1 MNSDNQFG
9 RRPSPPEQTSGAG
22 VLRDERIIL
31 QSPKQALRP
40 EPAVGPPSRAR
51 QARSQVVVFFNFLM
65 TLVVLAMVAVGGAL
79 YYGKLRFEEAGPNT
93 LAVTH
98 VVRPGSSLGQIASS
112 LESRGIISNARIFEA
127 GVRVYGHESDFK
139 AGEYEFKANA
149 SMKEIMDIMVSGRA
163 ILHPLTVVEGM
174 TVDQALSRIEE
185 NEFLTG
191 PMPEEIPDEGM
202 LVADT
207 QKFSRGTSRAELVR
221 SMEAQ
226 QRAIIDE
233 LWAGR
238 RPDLPL
244 QDKNEFVTLASIV
257 EKETAVPNERSRVAG
272 VFINRLRKGMK
283 LQSDPTIIYG
293 LFGGEGKPADRPI
306 YRSDIDKPTPYNTYQ
321 IVGLPPGPIAIPG
334 RAALE
339 AVANPS
345 VTDDLYF
352 VADGTGGHVFS
363 ETLAEHNANVRRWR
377 EIERQRAE
385 EAAKAAEEA
394 ANAES
399 EAAAGEAGEEQ
410 STGN

>member
-1 MNSDNQFG
+1 MDGSQPGGFRD
-9 RRPSPPEQTSGAG
+9 T
-22 VLRDERIIL
+22 RDERIIL

-51 QARSQVVVFFNFLM
+51 QARSQVVFFNFLI
-65 TLVVLAMVAVGGAL
+65 TLVVVGMIAIGGAL
-79 YYGKLRFEEAGPNT
+79 YYGKLRFEESGPSA

-98 VVRPGSSLGQIASS
+98 AVRPGASLGQIASS
-112 LESRGIISNARIFEA
+112 LESRNIISNARIFEA

-149 SMKEIMDIMVSGRA
+149 SMKEIMDILVSGRA

-174 TVDQALSRIEE
+174 TVAQALDRVAE
-185 NEFLTG
+185 NELLTG
-191 PMPEEIPDEGM
+191 EMPETVPEEGM

-207 QKFSRGTSRAELVR
+207 QKFSRGTTRAELIR
-221 SMEAQ
+221 TMEAQ
-226 QRAIIDE
+226 QRAIIE
-233 LWAGR
+233 ETWANR
-238 RPDLPL
+238 RADLPIE
-244 QDKNEFVTLASIV
+244 DINEFVTLASIV

-293 LFGGEGKPADRPI
+293 LFGGEGKPSDRPI

-352 VADGTGGHVFS
+352 VADGTGGHVFAK
-363 ETLAEHNANVRRWR
+363 TLAEHNANVRRWR
-377 EIERQRAE
+377 EIERQRAA

-394 ANAES
+394 AANGES
-399 EAAAGEAGEEQ
+399 QPAG
-410 STGN
+410 N

>member
-1 MNSDNQFG
+1 MDGSQ
-9 RRPSPPEQTSGAG
+9 PSGFRDT
-22 VLRDERIIL
+22 RDERIIL

-51 QARSQVVVFFNFLM
+51 QARSQVVVFFNFLI
-65 TLVVLAMVAVGGAL
+65 TLVVVGMIAIGGAL
-79 YYGKLRFEEAGPNT
+79 YYGKVRFEEAGPSS

-98 VVRPGSSLGQIASS
+98 AVRPGASLGQIASS
-112 LESRGIISNARIFEA
+112 LESRNIISNARIFEA

-149 SMKEIMDIMVSGRA
+149 SMKEIMDILVSGRA

-174 TVDQALSRIEE
+174 TVAQALDRVAE
-185 NEFLTG
+185 NELLTG
-191 PMPEEIPDEGM
+191 EMPETLPEEGM

-207 QKFSRGTSRAELVR
+207 QKFSRGTTRAELIR
-221 SMEAQ
+221 TMEAQ
-226 QRAIIDE
+226 QRAIIE
-233 LWAGR
+233 ETWANR
-238 RPDLPL
+238 RADLPIE
-244 QDKNEFVTLASIV
+244 DINEFVTLASIV

-293 LFGGEGKPADRPI
+293 LFGGEGKPSDRPI

-352 VADGTGGHVFS
+352 VADGTGGHVFAK
-363 ETLAEHNANVRRWR
+363 TLAEHNANVRRWR
-377 EIERQRAE
+377 EIERQRAA

-394 ANAES
+394 AANGES
-399 EAAAGEAGEEQ
+399 QPAG
-410 STGN
+410 N

>member
-1 MNSDNQFG
+1 MSTENQFG
-9 RRPSPPEQTSGAG
+9 RRPSPVDRPSGAHATG
-22 VLRDERIIL
+22 DERIIL

-40 EPAVGPPSRAR
+40 EPAVGPPSRAK
-51 QARSQVVVFFNFLM
+51 QARSQVVVFFNFLI
-65 TLVVLAMVAVGGAL
+65 TLVVLGMVAVGGAL
-79 YYGKLRFEEAGPNT
+79 YYGKVRFDEPGPSN
-93 LAVTH
+93 LALTH

-112 LESRGIISNARIFEA
+112 LESRNIVSNARIFEA
-127 GVRVYGHESDFK
+127 GVRVYGHENDFK

-163 ILHPLTVVEGM
+163 ILHPVTVVEGM
-174 TVDQALSRIEE
+174 TVTQALQRIEE

-191 PMPEEIPDEGM
+191 PMPEELPAEGM

-207 QKFSRGTSRAELVR
+207 QKFSRGTSRVELIR

-226 QRAIIDE
+226 QQAIIDE
-233 LWAGR
+233 LWENR
-238 RPDLPL
+238 RADLPL
-244 QDKNEFVTLASIV
+244 KDKNEFVTLASIV

-306 YRSDIDKPTPYNTYQ
+306 YRSDLDKPTPYNTYH
-321 IVGLPPGPIAIPG
+321 IVGLPPGPVAIPG

-345 VTDDLYF
+345 VTDELYF

-363 ETLAEHNANVRRWR
+363 KTLAEHNANVRRWR
-377 EIERQRAE
+377 EIEKQRAA
-385 EAAKAAEEA
+385 EAAKAAEQGD
-394 ANAES
+394 
-399 EAAAGEAGEEQ
+399 AGEQPAG
-410 STGN
+410 N

>member
-1 MNSDNQFG
+1 MSTDQQFG
-9 RRPSPPEQTSGAG
+9 RRPMDGSQPGGFRDT
-22 VLRDERIIL
+22 RDERIIL

-51 QARSQVVVFFNFLM
+51 QARSQVVVFFNFLI
-65 TLVVLAMVAVGGAL
+65 TLVVVGMIAIGGAL
-79 YYGKLRFEEAGPNT
+79 YYGKVRFEEAGPSS

-98 VVRPGSSLGQIASS
+98 AVRPGASLGQIASS
-112 LESRGIISNARIFEA
+112 LESRNIISNARIFEA

-149 SMKEIMDIMVSGRA
+149 SMKEIMDILVSGRA

-174 TVDQALSRIEE
+174 TVAQALDRVAE
-185 NEFLTG
+185 NELLTG
-191 PMPEEIPDEGM
+191 EMPETLPEEGM

-207 QKFSRGTSRAELVR
+207 QKFSRGTTRAELIR
-221 SMEAQ
+221 TMEAQ
-226 QRAIIDE
+226 QRAIIE
-233 LWAGR
+233 ETWANR
-238 RPDLPL
+238 RADLPIE
-244 QDKNEFVTLASIV
+244 DINEFVTLASIV

-293 LFGGEGKPADRPI
+293 LFGGEGKPSDRPI

-352 VADGTGGHVFS
+352 VADGTGGHVFAK
-363 ETLAEHNANVRRWR
+363 TLAEHNANVRRWR
-377 EIERQRAE
+377 EIERQRAA

-394 ANAES
+394 AANGES
-399 EAAAGEAGEEQ
+399 QPAG
-410 STGN
+410 N

>member
-1 MNSDNQFG
+1 MDGSQPGGFRD
-9 RRPSPPEQTSGAG
+9 T
-22 VLRDERIIL
+22 RDERIIL

-51 QARSQVVVFFNFLM
+51 QARSQVVVFFNFLI
-65 TLVVLAMVAVGGAL
+65 TLVVVGMIAIGGAL
-79 YYGKLRFEEAGPNT
+79 YYGKVRFEEAGPSS

-98 VVRPGSSLGQIASS
+98 AVRPGASLGQIASS
-112 LESRGIISNARIFEA
+112 LESRNIISNARIFEA

-149 SMKEIMDIMVSGRA
+149 SMKEIMDILVSGRA

-174 TVDQALSRIEE
+174 TVAQALDRVAE
-185 NEFLTG
+185 NELLTG
-191 PMPEEIPDEGM
+191 EMPETLPEEGM

-207 QKFSRGTSRAELVR
+207 QKFSRGTTRAELIR
-221 SMEAQ
+221 TMEAQ
-226 QRAIIDE
+226 QRAIIE
-233 LWAGR
+233 ETWANR
-238 RPDLPL
+238 RADLPIE
-244 QDKNEFVTLASIV
+244 DINEFVTLASIV

-293 LFGGEGKPADRPI
+293 LFGGEGKPSDRPI

-352 VADGTGGHVFS
+352 VADGTGGHVFAK
-363 ETLAEHNANVRRWR
+363 TLAEHNANVRRWR
-377 EIERQRAE
+377 EIERQRAA

-394 ANAES
+394 AANGES
-399 EAAAGEAGEEQ
+399 QPAG
-410 STGN
+410 N

>member
-1 MNSDNQFG
+1 MDGSQPGGFRD
-9 RRPSPPEQTSGAG
+9 T
-22 VLRDERIIL
+22 RDERIIL

-40 EPAVGPPSRAR
+40 EAAVGPPSRAR
-51 QARSQVVVFFNFLM
+51 QARSQVVVFFNFLI
-65 TLVVLAMVAVGGAL
+65 TLVVVGMIAIGGAL
-79 YYGKLRFEEAGPNT
+79 YYGKVRFEEAGPSS

-98 VVRPGSSLGQIASS
+98 AVRPGASLGQIASS
-112 LESRGIISNARIFEA
+112 LESRNIISNARIFEA

-149 SMKEIMDIMVSGRA
+149 SMKEIMDILVSGRA

-174 TVDQALSRIEE
+174 TVAQALDRVAE
-185 NEFLTG
+185 NELLTG
-191 PMPEEIPDEGM
+191 EMPETLPEEGM

-207 QKFSRGTSRAELVR
+207 QKFSRGTTRAELIR
-221 SMEAQ
+221 TMEAQ
-226 QRAIIDE
+226 QRAIIE
-233 LWAGR
+233 ETWANR
-238 RPDLPL
+238 RADLPIE
-244 QDKNEFVTLASIV
+244 DINEFVTLASIV

-293 LFGGEGKPADRPI
+293 LFGGEGKPSDRPI

-352 VADGTGGHVFS
+352 VADGTGGHVFAK
-363 ETLAEHNANVRRWR
+363 TLAEHNANVRRWR
-377 EIERQRAE
+377 EIERQRAA

-394 ANAES
+394 AANGES
-399 EAAAGEAGEEQ
+399 QPAG
-410 STGN
+410 N